1 MLTLN
6 ISDADIEL
14 ARYER
19 ISNPVTAIRKW
30 MDAIHFVLMPFVGIL
45 WCFARVYQA
54 TSPGGGKLKPNK
66 VRLKPEWGP
75 VIFVPPAKAGGYSRA
90 LFLQNAE

>member
-6 ISDADIEL
+6 MSDADIEL

-45 WCFARVYQA
+45 WFFDRVF
-54 TSPGGGKLKPNK
+54 
-66 VRLKPEWGP
+66 
-75 VIFVPPAKAGGYSRA
+75 IKAAAGRNRINVLCVLDA
-90 LFLQNAE
+90 V

>member
-6 ISDADIEL
+6 ISDSDIQL

-19 ISNPVTAIRKW
+19 ISNPVTAILKW

-45 WCFARVYQA
+45 WCFARVF
-54 TSPGGGKLKPNK
+54 
-66 VRLKPEWGP
+66 
-75 VIFVPPAKAGGYSRA
+75 IKAAAGRNRINVLGVLDA
-90 LFLQNAE
+90 V

>member
-45 WCFARVYQA
+45 WCFDRVF
-54 TSPGGGKLKPNK
+54 
-66 VRLKPEWGP
+66 
-75 VIFVPPAKAGGYSRA
+75 IKAAAGRNRINVLCVLDA
-90 LFLQNAE
+90 V